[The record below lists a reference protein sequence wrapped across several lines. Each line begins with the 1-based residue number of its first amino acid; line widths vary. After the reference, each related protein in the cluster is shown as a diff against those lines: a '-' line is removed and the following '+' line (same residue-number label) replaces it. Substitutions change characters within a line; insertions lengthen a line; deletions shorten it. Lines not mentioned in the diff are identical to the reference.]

1 MKQHESKLQQACVK
15 WFRLQYPNDVILSVP
30 NGSSR
35 NLFEAVRLKAEGVLK
50 GCSDLIIIKQN
61 KVVFIEMKHG
71 KGKQTESQLEFE
83 AKVKSKGFEYYL
95 VNSFELFR
103 EIIVNL

>member
-15 WFRLQYPNDVILSVP
+15 WFRLQYPNDIIFSCP
-30 NGSSR
+30 NGGSR
-35 NLFEAVRLKAEGVLK
+35 NAFEAVRLKDEGVLA
-50 GCSDLIIIKQN
+50 GVSDTIIIKQN
-61 KVVFIEMKHG
+61 KVVFIEMKYG
-71 KGKQTESQLEFE
+71 KGKQTESQLLFE
-83 AKVKSKGFEYYL
+83 AKVKSKGFDYFL

>member
-15 WFRLQYPNDVILSVP
+15 WFRLQYPNDVIFTVP
-30 NGSSR
+30 NGGSR
-35 NLFEAVRLKAEGVLK
+35 NAFEAVRLKAEGVLS
-50 GCSDLIIIKQN
+50 GVSDLIVLKSN

-71 KGKQTESQLEFE
+71 KCKQTESQLSFE
-83 AKVKSKGFEYYL
+83 SKVKSKGFEYYL

-103 EIIVNL
+103 EIVVNL

>member
-15 WFRLQYPNDVILSVP
+15 WFRLQYPNDIIFSVP
-30 NGSSR
+30 NGGSR
-35 NLFEAVRLKAEGVLK
+35 NAIEAIRLKAEGVLS
-50 GCSDLIIIKQN
+50 GCSDLIVLKSN
-61 KVVFIEMKHG
+61 KVVFIEMKFG

-103 EIIVNL
+103 EIVVSL

>member
-15 WFRLQYPNDVILSVP
+15 WFRLQYPNDCIFAVP
-30 NGSSR
+30 NGGSR
-35 NLFEAVRLKAEGVLK
+35 NAFEAVRLKAEGVLS
-50 GCSDLIIIKQN
+50 GVSDIIIIKQN
-61 KVVFIEMKHG
+61 KVVFIEMKFG

-103 EIIVNL
+103 EIVVSL

>member
-15 WFRLQYPNDVILSVP
+15 WFRLQYPNEILFSCP
-30 NGSSR
+30 NGGSR
-35 NLFEAVRLKAEGVLK
+35 NKYEAMRLKAEGVLA
-50 GCSDLIIIKQN
+50 GVSDIVIIKQN

-71 KGKQTESQLEFE
+71 KAKQTESQLEFE

-103 EIIVNL
+103 EIVVNL

>member
-15 WFRLQYPNDVILSVP
+15 WFRLQYPNEVIFAVP
-30 NGSSR
+30 NGGSR
-35 NLFEAVRLKAEGVLK
+35 NAFEAVRLKAEGTLAGV
-50 GCSDLIIIKQN
+50 SDLIVLKSN
-61 KVVFIEMKHG
+61 KVVFIEMKYG
-71 KGKQTESQLEFE
+71 KGKQTESQLLFE

-103 EIIVNL
+103 EIVVSL